1 MQVTTLTACITS
13 GCLCFFLCCLCCCTA
28 SPLPQA
34 IGKPTHSKQENFGFH
49 LAQMLIIKDGN
60 QLCSFVGKVFH
71 CAGRSGAGAKWPLSL
86 LVLGSCGCL
95 QERIISVKWFGPL
108 SSVIQVLQ
116 SQLIQRAGKRSP
128 RYRSLVASRAN
139 LQPISQPCGY
149 TATKGAHSYEQV
161 QHYCLIS

>member
-1 MQVTTLTACITS
+1 MQVITLTACITS
-13 GCLCFFLCCLCCCTA
+13 GCLCFFSCCLCCCTA

-34 IGKPTHSKQENFGFH
+34 IGKPTHSKQRAEVQENFGFH

-86 LVLGSCGCL
+86 LVLGSCGYL
-95 QERIISVKWFGPL
+95 QEPIINVKWFNPL

-116 SQLIQRAGKRSP
+116 SQLIQRARKRSP
-128 RYRSLVASRAN
+128 R
-139 LQPISQPCGY
+139 
-149 TATKGAHSYEQV
+149 
-161 QHYCLIS
+161 